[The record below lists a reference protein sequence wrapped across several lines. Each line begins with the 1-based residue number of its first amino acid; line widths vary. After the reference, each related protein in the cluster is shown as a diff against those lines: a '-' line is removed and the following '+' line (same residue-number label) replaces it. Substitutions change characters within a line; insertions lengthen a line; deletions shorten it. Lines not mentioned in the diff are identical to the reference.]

1 MRKFLFLNLLIIFF
15 SSCTKDFIL
24 NVTVSP
30 PLSGVVS
37 PESGSYKDGST
48 VSIVATPNPEYDFVG
63 WTGDETG
70 SNNFL
75 SFQMNRNKNIVAEFV
90 KRKYSLTINT
100 QGEGTVSEQ
109 LISSGKSTD
118 YSSGSVVKLTANPSA
133 GYYFSGWIGAITGAT
148 NPVEVNI
155 DRPKTI
161 TAKFEKQSYA
171 LEVKIEGE

>member
-70 SNNFL
+70 SNNF
-75 SFQMNRNKNIVAEFV
+75 FHFK
-90 KRKYSLTINT
+90 
-100 QGEGTVSEQ
+100 
-109 LISSGKSTD
+109 
-118 YSSGSVVKLTANPSA
+118 
-133 GYYFSGWIGAITGAT
+133 
-148 NPVEVNI
+148 
-155 DRPKTI
+155 
-161 TAKFEKQSYA
+161 
-171 LEVKIEGE
+171 